1 MQSLYRPTRL
11 KLSYNPTGELVH
23 LITRK
28 FKAYKR
34 LKRLN
39 NQTHH

>member
-11 KLSYNPTGELVH
+11 KLSYNPTGELIWY
-23 LITRK
+23 ITRK
-28 FKAYKR
+28 TRAYRR

-39 NQTHH
+39 NQTQ